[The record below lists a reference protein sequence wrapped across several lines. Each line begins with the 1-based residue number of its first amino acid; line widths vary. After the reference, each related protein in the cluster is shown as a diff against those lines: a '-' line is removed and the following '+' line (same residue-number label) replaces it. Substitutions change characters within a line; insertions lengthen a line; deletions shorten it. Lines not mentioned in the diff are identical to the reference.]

1 MLEDAIGAVLA
12 AYPII
17 HSAYRRRP
25 ERRHRGRAVSRLSPQ
40 LAALLEQLDPVRP
53 LTAGELA
60 ARVRVTA
67 GTISLQLSRLVRMR
81 LVSRTRDQRDLR
93 RVMLRLT
100 EAGVRLRAQRSLL
113 DPARLRAGLGRL
125 AGSEQDAVAT
135 GLRLLARVARTL
147 PPAPETAGAS
157 RLPPRMRKS

>member
-1 MLEDAIGAVLA
+1 MLDDAVGAVLA

-25 ERRHRGRAVSRLSPQ
+25 ERRRRGVGVSGLSPQ
-40 LAALLEQLDPVRP
+40 LAGLLEQLDPVKP

-81 LVSRTRDQRDLR
+81 LVSRTRDPRDLR

-113 DPARLRAGLGRL
+113 DPARLRAALGRL
-125 AGSEQDAVAT
+125 PGSEQDAVAT

-147 PPAPETAGAS
+147 PPATETAGAS
-157 RLPPRMRKS
+157 RLPPRIRKS